1 VKHRLSHPE
10 CCCGYTFDQAARLED
25 EIRRWSRDF
34 ISQDENEKA
43 DELRHKWEL
52 SLVAQILIL
61 RVYVPFLISANSAA
75 IAKQEKGTLGFTKV
89 PGKPGVGEKPQIQGS
104 AMAMATQSC
113 LGAAQAIF
121 RLGSK
126 LNGLLCKESDKHLVE
141 PLLMDLY
148 PLERM
153 VLDAVVITQSSTA
166 VSLISETEVRKGME
180 IMMDREYALGRSR
193 REIWEN
199 IKQRVAPPKLRIST
213 QIAQQVVKRKHDQLS
228 PVGTNSDGVT
238 SKKKEYNFTKH
249 AKPGP
254 PPVLGIR
261 CRQGRM
267 GHAGPACQSVD
278 KDYPRPESYTLAIAQ
293 PDPVP
298 HGQVNPRLWSFN
310 DWAHG
315 LSRLLKFSI
324 LNHTQFPDNP

>member
-1 VKHRLSHPE
+1 MELAQHVKHRLSHPQ

-34 ISQDENEKA
+34 ICQDEDEKA
-43 DELRHKWEL
+43 DEFRHKWEL

-75 IAKQEKGTLGFTKV
+75 VVKQANGTLGLTKV
-89 PGKPGVGEKPQIQGS
+89 PGKPGAIEKPQIQGS

-113 LGAAQAIF
+113 LGAAQAIL
-121 RLGSK
+121 RLGNK
-126 LNGLLCKESDKHLVE
+126 LNGLLCKESDKHLIVE

-148 PLERM
+148 SLERL

-166 VSLISETEVRKGME
+166 VSVISEAEIRRGIE

-193 REIWEN
+193 REIWER
-199 IKQRVAPPKLRIST
+199 IKQRMAPPKLRITT

-228 PVGTNSDGVT
+228 PGPNSDGVT
-238 SKKKEYNFTKH
+238 LKKKDYNSTKH

-267 GHAGPACQSVD
+267 GHTGPVYQSVN
-278 KDYPRPESYTLAIAQ
+278 KDYSRPESYTLAITQ
-293 PDPVP
+293 LDSVP
-298 HGQVNPRLWSFN
+298 HGQVNP
-310 DWAHG
+310 
-315 LSRLLKFSI
+315 LL
-324 LNHTQFPDNP
+324 

>member
-10 CCCGYTFDQAARLED
+10 CCCAYTFDQAARLED
-25 EIRRWSRDF
+25 EIRRWSRDC
-34 ISQDENEKA
+34 ISQDEDEKA

-52 SLVAQILIL
+52 CLVAQVLIL
-61 RVYVPFLISANSAA
+61 RVYVPFFISANSAA
-75 IAKQEKGTLGFTKV
+75 VAKQANGTLDFTKV
-89 PGKPGVGEKPQIQGS
+89 PGKPGAGEKPQIQGS

-113 LGAAQAIF
+113 LGAAQAIL
-121 RLGSK
+121 RLGTK
-126 LNGLLCKESDKHLVE
+126 LNGLLCKESDKHFVE

-153 VLDAVVITQSSTA
+153 VLDAFVITQSSTA
-166 VSLISETEVRKGME
+166 VSLISEAEVRKGME
-180 IMMDREYALGRSR
+180 IMLDREYALGRSR

-199 IKQRVAPPKLRIST
+199 IKQRIAPPKLRIST

-228 PVGTNSDGVT
+228 PVGTNSGGVT
-238 SKKKEYNFTKH
+238 LKKEYNSSKH

-267 GHAGPACQSVD
+267 GHAGPVYQSVD
-278 KDYPRPESYTLAIAQ
+278 KDYSRPESYTLAIAQ
-293 PDPVP
+293 LNPVL
-298 HGQVNPRLWSFN
+298 HGQVDPRLWSFN
-310 DWAHG
+310 D
-315 LSRLLKFSI
+315 
-324 LNHTQFPDNP
+324 